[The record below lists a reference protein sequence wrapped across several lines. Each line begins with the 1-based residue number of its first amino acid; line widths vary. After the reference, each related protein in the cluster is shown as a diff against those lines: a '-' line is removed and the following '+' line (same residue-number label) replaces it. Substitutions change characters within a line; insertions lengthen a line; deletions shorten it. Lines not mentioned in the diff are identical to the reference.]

1 MIRFKTK
8 KASGQITFPDP
19 ETNNTVVLIERT
31 GYFYC
36 DKEQAK
42 WLSRFP
48 DLVEVPGEEVLDE
61 VIEIKEEE
69 IIEDKKSKK
78 KIH

>member
-19 ETNNTVVLIERT
+19 ETNKTIVLIEQT

-36 DKEQAK
+36 TEKQAK